1 MAFDL
6 HLSIPENT
14 PRWKA
19 VQQVAA
25 EQHITPEQAAE
36 RIFDEAT
43 RAKLLGKKTPAQEM
57 LGAFSSPED
66 VALMDEV
73 MEIVHARRAADVPRD
88 FGL

>member
-57 LGAFSSPED
+57 WGAFSGPED
-66 VALMDEV
+66 VAMLD
-73 MEIVHARRAADVPRD
+73 EIVTEAYALRLADQPRD
-88 FGL
+88 FGI